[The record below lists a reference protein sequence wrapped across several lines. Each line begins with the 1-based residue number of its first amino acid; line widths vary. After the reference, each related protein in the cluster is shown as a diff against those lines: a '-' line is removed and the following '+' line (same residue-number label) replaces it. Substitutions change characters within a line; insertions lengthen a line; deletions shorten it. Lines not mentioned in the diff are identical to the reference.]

1 MSYKIIVSRFN
12 ENIYWLSDEIDNCII
27 YNKGDKLNIENEIIL
42 ENVGRESHTY
52 LHYIITNYD
61 NLPDVV
67 VFTQGKIL
75 DHIGSDD
82 VRYLI
87 DIKNQALENS
97 KSQIVSI
104 HHNIEY
110 WNLVNGEYYLQNNY
124 KNNKPV
130 IFLDWFKEN
139 INMTYPEPL
148 YNYSFGIFSVKKEL
162 ILKHPIEYY
171 KRLILEVDHHINP
184 AEGHFFERAWYYIFN

>member
-1 MSYKIIVSRFN
+1 M
-12 ENIYWLSDEIDNCII
+12 
-27 YNKGDKLNIENEIIL
+27 L
-42 ENVGRESHTY
+42 ENVGRETHTY

-61 NLPDVV
+61 NLPDVI
-67 VFTQGKIL
+67 VFTQGRIL

-97 KSQIVSI
+97 KSQIVSM

-110 WNLVNGEYYLQNNY
+110 WNLVNGEFYLQNNY

-184 AEGHFFERAWYYIFN
+184 AEGHFFERAWYYIFD